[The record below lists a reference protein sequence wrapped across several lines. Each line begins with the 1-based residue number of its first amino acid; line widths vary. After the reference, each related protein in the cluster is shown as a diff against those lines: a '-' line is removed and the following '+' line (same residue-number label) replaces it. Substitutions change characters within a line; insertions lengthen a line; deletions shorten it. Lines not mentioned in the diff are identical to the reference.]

1 MLASNRGFLV
11 IKVSSDDSQILKRPI
26 QVAMATKFETKSAI
40 TQLAY
45 EIYRRS
51 LCKTGGFRVRAI
63 K

>member
-1 MLASNRGFLV
+1 
-11 IKVSSDDSQILKRPI
+11 
-26 QVAMATKFETKSAI
+26 MATKFETKSAI

-63 K
+63 KWCATNSTTTNPCCHGNEI